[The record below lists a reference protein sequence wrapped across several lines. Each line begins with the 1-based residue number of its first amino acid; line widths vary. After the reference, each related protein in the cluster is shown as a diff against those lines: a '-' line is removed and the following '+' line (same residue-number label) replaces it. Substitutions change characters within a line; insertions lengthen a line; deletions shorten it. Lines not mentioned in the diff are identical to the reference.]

1 MINQQRGLVKW
12 GSMSG
17 HSKWATIHR
26 AKEAKDAKRG
36 AIFTKLAAQITIAVR
51 QGGGIGDPAK
61 NFRLRLVADKARQFN
76 MPKDNIARAIEH
88 GMGAGK
94 GAELAEVVYEG
105 FLPGGCAVM
114 IDVLTDNKART
125 AQQIRMILEKSGG
138 SLAGSG
144 SVAYLFKPLGEIR
157 VKTLNPSVKSIE
169 EQELAM
175 IDLGI
180 DEIETDGEYF
190 DIYCNKD
197 KTYEFKEEL
206 EKMGY
211 QVESA
216 QLVMKPDTAAEIKD
230 AAEQQ
235 KVEQTIE
242 NLEELDDVTRVWSNY
257 QPGEI

>member
-1 MINQQRGLVKW
+1 
-12 GSMSG
+12 
-17 HSKWATIHR
+17 
-26 AKEAKDAKRG
+26 
-36 AIFTKLAAQITIAVR
+36 
-51 QGGGIGDPAK
+51 
-61 NFRLRLVADKARQFN
+61 VADKARQFN

-125 AQQIRMILEKSGG
+125 VQQVRMILEKSGG
-138 SLAGSG
+138 NLAGSG
-144 SVAYLFKPLGEIR
+144 SVSYLFKPLGEIR
-157 VKTLNPSVKSIE
+157 VKTVSSSIKSIQ
-169 EQELAM
+169 EQELAI

-180 DEIETDGEYF
+180 DEIETDGEFF

-216 QLVMKPDTAAEIKD
+216 QLVMKPDAMVEIADK
-230 AAEQQ
+230 EGQQ
-235 KVEQTIE
+235 RVEQTIE
-242 NLEELDDVTRVWSNY
+242 SMEELDDVTRVWSNY
-257 QPGEI
+257 QPGDI